1 MIRRTFTALALTLA
15 LSMPLAANAAPAIKV
30 QEAKLPNGLKIL
42 MVENHKVP
50 VFSLQMWYKVGSRN
64 ERPGITG
71 IAHLLEHMHYLG
83 TKKRPTGAYDR
94 EVESYG
100 GEDNASTSED
110 FTDYYVEMASEH
122 LERAIDLEADSLANL
137 TFPANKFDSE
147 KQVVMEERRLRTE
160 NSPIGMMFELIG
172 ATAYIA
178 HPYHW
183 PVVGWMSDLLGMTR
197 QDVVEFHKTYYHPN
211 NATLVLV
218 GDFDPK
224 NAMRLIRKHF
234 GPIKA
239 GPTPPPVRTVEP
251 KQNGEHRTELVKEV
265 ETPAVMA
272 AFKIPQV
279 GNPDLYPLL
288 VAANLL
294 SRGES
299 SRLYRSM
306 VDQTQIAQSVQA
318 WAGENKDPGLFYMAA
333 MPTPGHTTAELETA
347 MYRELD
353 RLKHEPVTEQ
363 ELAKARKQIE
373 SEFIMGQ
380 QRASSLGFQLGFYET
395 VKDHRLLLTYVDNI
409 RRVKAQDIQRV
420 AKTYFQKDNRSV
432 VTLVPKEAQK

>member
-1 MIRRTFTALALTLA
+1 MIRRTLTALALTLA
-15 LSMPLAANAAPAIKV
+15 LATPLAAHAAPAIKV
-30 QEAKLPNGLKIL
+30 QEERLPNGLKIL

-50 VFSLQMWYKVGSRN
+50 MFSLQLWYKVGSRN

-83 TKKRPTGAYDR
+83 TKRRPTGAYDR

-122 LERAIDLEADSLANL
+122 LERAIDLEADALANL

-160 NSPIGMMFELIG
+160 NSPIGMMYELIG
-172 ATAYIA
+172 ATAYLA
-178 HPYHW
+178 HPYSW

-197 QDVVEFHKTYYHPN
+197 QDVVDFHKTYYHPN

-218 GDFDPK
+218 GDFEPK

-234 GPIKA
+234 GPLKA

-251 KQNGEHRTELVKEV
+251 DQNGERRTELLKEV

-272 AFKIPQV
+272 AYKIPQV
-279 GNPDLYPLL
+279 GHPDLYPLL
-288 VAANLL
+288 VASNLL

-306 VDQTQIAQSVQA
+306 VDETQIAQSVSA
-318 WAGENKDPGLFYMAA
+318 WAGENKDPGLFYLAA
-333 MPTPGHTTAELETA
+333 LPTPGHTTAELETA

-353 RLKHEPVTEQ
+353 RLKAEPVTAQ
-363 ELAKARKQIE
+363 ELAKAKKQIE
-373 SEFIMGQ
+373 AEFLMGQ
-380 QRASSLGFQLGFYET
+380 QRASSLGFQLGVYET
-395 VKDHRLLLTYVDNI
+395 LKDYRLFLTYVDKI
-409 RRVKAQDIQRV
+409 RQVSAQDIQRV
-420 AKTYFQKDNRSV
+420 AKTYLQKANRSV